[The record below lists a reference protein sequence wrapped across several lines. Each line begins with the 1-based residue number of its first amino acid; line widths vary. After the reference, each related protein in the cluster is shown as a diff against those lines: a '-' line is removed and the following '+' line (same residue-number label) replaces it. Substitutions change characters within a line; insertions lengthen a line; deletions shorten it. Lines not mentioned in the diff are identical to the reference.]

1 VVCGAR
7 GGDGAFNVLPLPVP
21 ATPTPPMRWRRQKK
35 FTDQNLNFDRESRA
49 DPVIIV
55 AVFFEV
61 TSLLHSSCIMTV
73 SKVKISKEHK
83 DLPLVPES
91 VLKRR
96 HDLDDLKR
104 KKQANEPKQ
113 PVKRKGS
120 YVKKPET
127 YLAEAKNRR
136 NEEARYRRVKKKGM
150 MKRAS
155 NRPIE
160 KTKEI
165 PLDDDQVDVITYQ
178 ANSVGAPM
186 VFAIRIREDAGKVPK
201 LVYDIMTQLSLKETN
216 TGVFLRYDA
225 VTRRHLHLLEPWV
238 VYGKPS
244 EGIVKDL
251 MERKSF
257 GNVNGEKLPLSDNT
271 ILERELG
278 DKHGII
284 CMEDMVHEL
293 TTVGENFD
301 VVTKFLWPFPLTAT
315 RSRFEKEKLSL
326 KQGKDYGDKGEEID
340 EYIKQML

>member
-1 VVCGAR
+1 
-7 GGDGAFNVLPLPVP
+7 
-21 ATPTPPMRWRRQKK
+21 M
-35 FTDQNLNFDRESRA
+35 
-49 DPVIIV
+49 
-55 AVFFEV
+55 AV
-61 TSLLHSSCIMTV
+61 
-73 SKVKISKEHK
+73 SKEHK

-104 KKQANEPKQ
+104 KKQALEEVAVGKKKSFQ
-113 PVKRKGS
+113 KKGF
-120 YVKKPET
+120 YVKKPESI
-127 YLAEAKNRR
+127 LAQAKSRR

-155 NRPIE
+155 NYPVQ
-160 KTKEI
+160 KQKEI
-165 PLDDDQVDVITYQ
+165 AVDDEEEQVETITYQ
-178 ANSVGAPM
+178 ANSVGADM
-186 VFAIRIREDAGKVPK
+186 VFAIRIREDAGRVPK
-201 LVYDIMTQLSLKETN
+201 LIFEIFRKLGLKKAN

-225 VTRRHLHLLEPWV
+225 ITRKHLHLVEPWV

-257 GNVNGEKLPLSDNT
+257 GNVRGEKVPLSDNT

-278 DKHGII
+278 SEHGII

-293 TTVGENFD
+293 TSVGDSFD
-301 VVTKFLWPFPLTAT
+301 AVTKFLWPFPLTAA
-315 RSRFEKEKLSL
+315 RSKFEKEKLSL